1 MDDVVH
7 GDCDER
13 FDGVRAALADNIAS
27 GEEVGAC
34 IAVDVD
40 GETFVD
46 IWGGFTDGAR
56 PNGRTKD
63 TIVNVWSSTKTVT
76 SLAGLMLIGWCHH
89 HGGGARVADANASD
103 GIRGKPVVGLCDW
116 RVYSAER
123 PDRCRSSSVLAR
135 RRGDH
140 RIRAGLDDRD

>member
-46 IWGGFTDGAR
+46 IWRGPTRGPTT
-56 PNGRTKD
+56 P
-63 TIVNVWSSTKTVT
+63 SSTYGPPPRL
-76 SLAGLMLIGWCHH
+76 SPAWPG
-89 HGGGARVADANASD
+89 
-103 GIRGKPVVGLCDW
+103 
-116 RVYSAER
+116 
-123 PDRCRSSSVLAR
+123 
-135 RRGDH
+135 
-140 RIRAGLDDRD
+140 